1 MKKKLH
7 NRITYFPFILL
18 GIIIIYLIINSFIGK
33 TLQNSTDI
41 PNLYTSTPL
50 LFLWGLLGVTGMVVL
65 LRNGD
70 GRKMPLL
77 LFHCSLILILLGA
90 CVTHFTHESGILH
103 LRKGVEKNKFVSFQE
118 NRLIKLPFYLS
129 LSEFNVIN
137 YPGTTT
143 PADYKAIAP
152 ANVVSVGLRHCC
164 QTEEKHQE
172 HRERTLTTEEIA
184 QPSRFALPFQKQNIN
199 E

>member
-103 LRKGVEKNKFVSFQE
+103 LRKGVEKKQIRLFSREPTYQTSF
-118 NRLIKLPFYLS
+118 LFKSF
-129 LSEFNVIN
+129 
-137 YPGTTT
+137 
-143 PADYKAIAP
+143 
-152 ANVVSVGLRHCC
+152 
-164 QTEEKHQE
+164 
-172 HRERTLTTEEIA
+172 
-184 QPSRFALPFQKQNIN
+184 
-199 E
+199 